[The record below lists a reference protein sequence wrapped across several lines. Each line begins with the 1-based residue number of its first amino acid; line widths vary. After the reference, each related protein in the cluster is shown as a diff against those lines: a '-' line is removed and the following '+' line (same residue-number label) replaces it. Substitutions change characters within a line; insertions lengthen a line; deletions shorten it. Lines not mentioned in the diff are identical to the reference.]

1 VNIKIAQEKQPVKT
15 YNTTLIN
22 GYALIIQI
30 KLLKRV
36 GVKGSTE
43 LSNFCGLLTRNLNR
57 STEVVI
63 FLCAV
68 AKINLKN

>member
-22 GYALIIQI
+22 GYALTIQI

-43 LSNFCGLLTRNLNR
+43 LSNFSRNLNR
-57 STEVVI
+57 STEVVFI
-63 FLCAV
+63 FLYAV